1 MSDDERLP
9 SARMIR
15 AARALLSLEQAELGE
30 LVGVD
35 RRTIIRLEG
44 DEIQPVN
51 PRRTRV
57 LAAIRDALE
66 KEKGIRFVYADKAT
80 GEGVIMKRGK

>member
-1 MSDDERLP
+1 MSEAERIP

-15 AARALLSLEQAELGE
+15 AARAMLNMEQAQLGA

-35 RRTIIRLEG
+35 RRTIIRLEA
-44 DEIQPVN
+44 DKIQPQN
-51 PRRTRV
+51 PRRTTILV
-57 LAAIRDALE
+57 AIRDVLE
-66 KEKGIRFVYADKAT
+66 KDKGICFVYADKTT

>member
-1 MSDDERLP
+1 MSDSERIP

-15 AARALLSLEQAELGE
+15 AARALLNLEQAELGE

-35 RRTIIRLEG
+35 RRTIIRLEA

-51 PRRTRV
+51 PRRTKI
-57 LAAIRDALE
+57 LAAIRDVFE
-66 KEKGIRFVYADKAT
+66 KDKGVRFVYADKTT

>member
-1 MSDDERLP
+1 MSDSERIP

-15 AARALLSLEQAELGE
+15 AARALLNLEQAELGE

-35 RRTIIRLEG
+35 RRTIIRLEA

-51 PRRTRV
+51 PRRTKI
-57 LAAIRDALE
+57 LAAIRDVLE
-66 KEKGIRFVYADKAT
+66 TDKGIRFVYADKAT